1 MNADFLQVGWMQ
13 HRLSRSAAL
22 LAMGSGLAATAL
34 PRRAGAQAT
43 TVRIAGV
50 FSDLFAE
57 PFYAKDAGAFAKA
70 GFDVDPISQYNAGAV
85 AAAIGG
91 GALEMGTGDLVS
103 GVNAINAGVPI
114 VLIAGGGLY
123 REPADSPT
131 AILAVADGSP
141 LHGPKDLVG
150 KIIGVPTLVGM
161 STACVRSWLSGY
173 GVAESSVKFVE
184 LPPTTAIPG
193 LQRGT
198 VDVALLSEP
207 FVTFGKG
214 LIRSV
219 GSPYDAAADLAK
231 NKTFCV
237 SVWYASKPWFE
248 ADPARARRAVDAIN
262 ATAAWANSH
271 HDETFAILVRDGK
284 LDPDKARGMQR
295 TMYATA
301 LTPELVQPALDVAM
315 QNKMFTKPVDARTI
329 ITKAP

>member
-1 MNADFLQVGWMQ
+1 MQ
-13 HRLSRSAAL
+13 DRLSRSSAL
-22 LAMGSGLAATAL
+22 LAMGTGLAAAAAF
-34 PRRAGAQAT
+34 PRAASAQAA

-70 GFDVDPISQYNAGAV
+70 GFDVQPISQYNAGAV

-123 REPADSPT
+123 RDPADSAS
-131 AILAVADGSP
+131 AILAVANDSP
-141 LHGPKDLVG
+141 LHGPKDLIG
-150 KIIGVPTLVGM
+150 KTIGVPTVVGM
-161 STACVRSWLSGY
+161 STACVRSWLTGH
-173 GVAESSVKFVE
+173 GVSDSTVKFVE
-184 LPPTTAIPG
+184 LPPPTAIPA
-193 LQRGT
+193 LARGT

-214 LIRSV
+214 SIRSI

-248 ADPARARRAVDAIN
+248 ADPVRARHAIDAIN
-262 ATAAWANSH
+262 ATAVWANSH

-284 LDPDKARGMQR
+284 LDPDKARGMLR
-295 TMYATA
+295 VTYATA
-301 LTPELVQPALDVAM
+301 LTPEIVQPALDVAM
-315 QNKMFTKPVDARTI
+315 QNKMFTKSVDARTI